1 MKFLYYLLPLFIIA
15 CANNKD
21 NSHAVAGEEEK
32 PPVAVSRIAEIDFQ
46 KDYRCSLP
54 DSGNRFPERLP
65 EEEAPI
71 G

>member
-46 KDYRCSLP
+46 KDYRWRTLNISH
-54 DSGNRFPERLP
+54 
-65 EEEAPI
+65 
-71 G
+71 

>member
-1 MKFLYYLLPLFIIA
+1 MKFLYYLLPLFIITA
-15 CANNKD
+15 TSCTNNKD

-46 KDYRCSLP
+46 KDYR
-54 DSGNRFPERLP
+54 FPERLP